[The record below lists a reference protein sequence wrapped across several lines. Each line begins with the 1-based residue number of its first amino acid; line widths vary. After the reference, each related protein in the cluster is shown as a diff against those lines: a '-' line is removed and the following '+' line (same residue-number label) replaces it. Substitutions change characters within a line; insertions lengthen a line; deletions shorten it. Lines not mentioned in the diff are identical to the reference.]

1 MPPPTLASITA
12 RAPCRIDCGGT
23 LDIDPLALGLN
34 PFSPATFN
42 IALALPTEVHI
53 RPNEGGGIRVESAGF
68 EAVVQTQLSDYTGPL
83 GFFFL
88 AADYF
93 GLDDLT
99 ISIRSASPPRA
110 ALGGS
115 SAALVG
121 AVAALGRLAGRRL
134 ARHEV
139 VRLAH
144 HFESASFMI
153 PCGRQDHLAAA
164 YGGVNLWTWRPG
176 YKRGYTRR
184 QLLRSGAYPILQDRL
199 VVAYPGQTHASVE
212 VNSTWIEGFLTGRH
226 TSIWRSILEATQKL
240 AKAVEERRWAEAA
253 DWLAEETRLR
263 LEMTPE
269 VLTETGFRL
278 VEAAGEMGAG
288 ARFTG
293 AGGGGCL
300 WALGTREAVGQVRL
314 AWTDLL
320 QGIPQAQ
327 LLPSRIDREGLVLV
341 ASPKRGREE
350 ERDDPKGL

>member
-1 MPPPTLASITA
+1 MPPPSLASVTA
-12 RAPCRIDCGGT
+12 TAPCRIDCGGT
-23 LDIDPLALGLN
+23 LDIDPLALGLT
-34 PFSPATFN
+34 PLSPATFN
-42 IALALPTEVHI
+42 IALALPTEVRI
-53 RPNEGGGIRVESAGF
+53 QPNPGGGVRVESTGF
-68 EAVVQTQLSDYTGPL
+68 EAAGRTQPTDYTGPL

-88 AADYF
+88 AVDYF
-93 GLDDLT
+93 GLDDLI
-99 ISIRSASPPRA
+99 ISIDSASPPRA

-121 AVAALGRLAGRRL
+121 AVAALGRLARRRL

-144 HFESASFMI
+144 SFESATFMI

-176 YKRGYTRR
+176 YKRGYARR
-184 QLLRSGAYPILQDRL
+184 QLLRGGAYPALEDRL

-226 TSIWRSILEATQKL
+226 TPVWKSIVEATHKL
-240 AKAVEERRWAEAA
+240 ARAVEERRWAEAA
-253 DWLAEETRLR
+253 RWLAEETKLR

-269 VLTETGFRL
+269 VLTETGARL
-278 VEAAGEMGAG
+278 VEAAEQAGAG

-300 WALGTREAVGQVRL
+300 WALGTREAAGRVKE
-314 AWTDLL
+314 AWTDILH
-320 QGIPQAQ
+320 GIPQAR
-327 LLPSRIDREGLVLV
+327 LLPSRIDRRGLVVV
-341 ASPKRGREE
+341 ARQKRGREK
-350 ERDDPKGL
+350 D